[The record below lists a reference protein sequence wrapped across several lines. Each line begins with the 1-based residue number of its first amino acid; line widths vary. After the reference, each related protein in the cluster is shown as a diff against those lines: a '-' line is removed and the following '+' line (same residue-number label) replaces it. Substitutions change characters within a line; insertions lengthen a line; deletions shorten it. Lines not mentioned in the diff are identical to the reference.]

1 MGRDSSVEERQS
13 ERMYSPSPPSSGPIP
28 GDVVASRPTA
38 RADLYLISVVPR
50 AAHMTATRYAEA
62 IDAVRELA
70 RQRRVDGWFTCNHT
84 HYARIAPYQAQL
96 SKKPNSSS

>member
-1 MGRDSSVEERQS
+1 MGTDGTVKERQS
-13 ERMYSPSPPSSGPIP
+13 ERIDSLSSGPSGPVP
-28 GDVVASRPTA
+28 GDVLASRPTA

-50 AAHMTATRYAEA
+50 AAHMTAKRYPEA

-84 HYARIAPYQAQL
+84 HYARIWPTTR
-96 SKKPNSSS
+96 